1 MHMLYEYA
9 CMRQPKASLPA
20 SYLVLTICM
29 ACWYVCTILRW
40 RDMALS
46 SEYHTLSYS
55 LYLSLLSSYVHR
67 EGREVKSQKDGGEKK
82 KLLFCCQEEETA

>member
-1 MHMLYEYA
+1 MHGMMVCVYGT
-9 CMRQPKASLPA
+9 
-20 SYLVLTICM
+20 YLEGEIWLQVS
-29 ACWYVCTILRW
+29 TILYR
-40 RDMALS
+40 
-46 SEYHTLSYS
+46 TLSTS